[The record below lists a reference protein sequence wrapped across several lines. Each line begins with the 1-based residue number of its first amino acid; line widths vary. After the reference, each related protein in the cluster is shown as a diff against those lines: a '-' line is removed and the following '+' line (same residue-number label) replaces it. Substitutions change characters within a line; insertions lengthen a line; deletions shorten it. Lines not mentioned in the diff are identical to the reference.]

1 MKMIDIWLDDERNPK
16 DLNIIRDFGSK
27 GTEYW
32 AKNINEAKLIIL
44 TNNINSISFDNDL
57 GEGQEEGYILA
68 NWIEEKAFNKEIPK
82 MNWKVHSRNPV
93 ASKRIE
99 QSMRNADRYWQK

>member
-32 AKNINEAKLIIL
+32 EKNIN
-44 TNNINSISFDNDL
+44 
-57 GEGQEEGYILA
+57 
-68 NWIEEKAFNKEIPK
+68 
-82 MNWKVHSRNPV
+82 
-93 ASKRIE
+93 
-99 QSMRNADRYWQK
+99 